1 MRSIG
6 FSTGAL
12 AYGDFKEGLHL
23 LKLTKATAVE
33 LSALRQKELE
43 PLVQAINIG
52 LDLQQFRHISVHVPS
67 SIATDFE
74 GTLLEKLRALP
85 PDWPLVT
92 HPDVISKWDEW
103 AMLGPRLCI
112 ENMDKRK
119 PIGRTAQDVR
129 EIFNRLPEAT
139 FCLDIGHAHQV
150 DPTMGEAVLLLEEFG
165 GKLRQLHVSEVNSE
179 SKHDPISVESSSA
192 FSVVAHLIEDWIP
205 VIVESRLPIQ
215 STAAIQAEMSTIEH
229 ILDRTQ
235 MLELAGD

>member
-12 AYGDFKEGLHL
+12 AYGDFEEGLRL
-23 LKLTKATAVE
+23 LRRTKATAVE
-33 LSALRQKELE
+33 LSALRQNELL
-43 PLVQAINIG
+43 PLVRAIDG

-67 SIATDFE
+67 SIAPDFE
-74 GTLLEKLRALP
+74 GTLLEKLHALP
-85 PDWPLVT
+85 PNWPLVT
-92 HPDVISKWDEW
+92 HPDVISKWNDW
-103 AMLGPRLCI
+103 AALGPRLCI

-165 GKLRQLHVSEVNSE
+165 GRLRQLHISEVNSE
-179 SKHDPISVESSSA
+179 SKHDPISVESASA
-192 FSVVAHLIEDWIP
+192 FSVVAHLIEERIP
-205 VIVESRLPIQ
+205 VIVESRLAIL
-215 STAAIQAEMSTIEH
+215 STAAIQAEMSAIEH
-229 ILDRTQ
+229 VLDQTQ
-235 MLELAGD
+235 IMELAGD